1 MTDLAM
7 PSTNS
12 WFGIR
17 LLPGVLSLTAGSMD
31 VIGFLGLGGLF
42 TAHITGNLVI
52 VAARV
57 SDRPNPTVTRIECYG
72 TSNP

>member
-1 MTDLAM
+1 MMDLVM
-7 PSTNS
+7 PSANS

-31 VIGFLGLGGLF
+31 VIGFPGQGGLF

-52 VAARV
+52 VAAHV
-57 SDRPNPTVTRIECYG
+57 VTGEAAR
-72 TSNP
+72 